1 MEVIMTKNLK
11 LDAFFRDHQQA
22 A

>member
-11 LDAFFRDHQQA
+11 LDAFFRNHQQTA
-22 A
+22 